1 MGAWG
6 ARTIALTLAA
16 VAAVGVIGLILLS
29 VLGDPFG
36 TLNDL
41 GNAAIGVLSAVLA
54 LSIFAGRGSVRRG
67 GHGAGL
73 GASIL
78 GGAVMIIGSLLV
90 ILEVSGWYYAA
101 LVSSLGAAG
110 IGLWLVV
117 VNDRF
122 AGFGGL
128 SVGALRLGRF
138 AGIVMLA
145 GVLAVPSLLNRVD
158 DWEIPPWYL
167 SCSQVSWLGT
177 YVLYPI
183 WCVLLARSL
192 GRSEP

>member
-1 MGAWG
+1 MGAVG
-6 ARTIALTLAA
+6 ARRIALALAA
-16 VAAVGVIGLILLS
+16 FVAVGVLGLILLS

-54 LSIFAGRGSVRRG
+54 FSVLPGRGSDRPG

-73 GASIL
+73 GASVL
-78 GGAVMIIGSLLV
+78 GGGVMIIGSLLV
-90 ILEVSGWYYAA
+90 VLEVSGWYYAA

-122 AGFGGL
+122 AGFGCL

-158 DWEIPPWYL
+158 VWEIPPWYL

-192 GRSEP
+192 GPTEP